1 MPLSFSQLSLYQR
14 CPKQYEFAN
23 VKKLPRSISAGESFG
38 SSMHNALARFGKQ
51 ELLVTRYALR
61 EAQVA
66 MFAEEQKAPCTTL
79 NDVIDYWHQSFI
91 VQGYDSKKD
100 MEAARSRGETIITQ
114 FYEWWSTRE
123 RQVLAIEKGF
133 KLSLDGGLELS
144 GRFDRVEQVG
154 GGLHVIDY
162 KTSGVRTQEEVDND
176 LQLSVY
182 ALACDE
188 VFGQPC
194 VSLSFLFLREDG
206 ITEVVTKRSAQELKE
221 AVDQIAS
228 TEEGIVQKLF
238 DPTPSVQI
246 CTHCPYKNVCSAA
259 WTTSPPVPLSSAK

>member
-23 VKKLPRSISAGESFG
+23 IKKLPRSISAGESFG
-38 SSMHNALARFGKQ
+38 SSMHNALARFGKR
-51 ELLVTRYALR
+51 ELGVGNRETGVGQIALF
-61 EAQVA
+61 EDVSDPLLPTP
-66 MFAEEQKAPCTTL
+66 ESLTL
-79 NDVIDYWHQSFI
+79 SLLTEYWHQSFI

-100 MEAARSRGETIITQ
+100 MEAARSRGEEIITL
-114 FYEWWSTRE
+114 FYDWWRTTNRE
-123 RQVLAIEKGF
+123 VVAIEKGF
-133 KLSLDGGLELS
+133 RLQLSDGPELS
-144 GRFDRVEQVG
+144 GRFDRVEQVE

-162 KTSGVRTQEEVDND
+162 KTSAVRPQEEVDVD

-206 ITEVVTKRSAQELKE
+206 ITDVVTHRTKKALQ
-221 AVDQIAS
+221 DDTNQIQTA
-228 TEEGIVQKLF
+228 EEGISQKIF
-238 DPTPSVQI
+238 DPTPSRQI
-246 CTHCPYKNVCSAA
+246 CMHCPYKNVCSAA
-259 WTTSPPVPLSSAK
+259 VFDPVE